1 MGRRAIA
8 SVSENCGNC
17 GVERKRSKTERLRL
31 LRWVG
36 GLAGVPLVAGAYQ
49 RVASRRALNNKRQ
62 LIVRT
67 RVEPALLDD
76 LVDLVRRVQGRAALE
91 GRDSLSVPLPD
102 GVAEEAAYR
111 ELRALLQTWELSH
124 PGVRAEILHAG
135 PTRGRRDG
143 RPLRRERLD
152 AIQS

>member
-1 MGRRAIA
+1 
-8 SVSENCGNC
+8 
-17 GVERKRSKTERLRL
+17 
-31 LRWVG
+31 
-36 GLAGVPLVAGAYQ
+36 LAGVPLVAGAYQ
-49 RVASRRALNNKRQ
+49 RVASRRALNHNKRH

-102 GVAEEAAYR
+102 GVAEDAAYR

-124 PGVRAEILHAG
+124 PGVRAEILHVG
-135 PTRGRRDG
+135 HTRGRRDG

-152 AIQS
+152 AIKS

>member
-1 MGRRAIA
+1 
-8 SVSENCGNC
+8 
-17 GVERKRSKTERLRL
+17 LRL

-36 GLAGVPLVAGAYQ
+36 GLAGVPLVAAAYQ
-49 RVASRRALNNKRQ
+49 RLASRRAPNSKRH

-67 RVEPALLDD
+67 RVEPALVDD
-76 LVDLVRRVQGRAALE
+76 LVDLVRRVRGRAALE
-91 GRDSLSVPLPD
+91 GRDSFSVPVPD

-135 PTRGRRDG
+135 PTRGRTDG
-143 RPLRRERLD
+143 RLLRRERLD
-152 AIQS
+152 AVKS

>member
-1 MGRRAIA
+1 M
-8 SVSENCGNC
+8 
-17 GVERKRSKTERLRL
+17 
-31 LRWVG
+31 
-36 GLAGVPLVAGAYQ
+36 AGVPLVAGAYQ
-49 RVASRRALNNKRQ
+49 RVASWRALNNKRH

-135 PTRGRRDG
+135 PSRGRRDG

-152 AIQS
+152 AIKS

>member
-1 MGRRAIA
+1 M
-8 SVSENCGNC
+8 
-17 GVERKRSKTERLRL
+17 
-31 LRWVG
+31 G
-36 GLAGVPLVAGAYQ
+36 GLAGVPLVAGVYQ
-49 RVASRRALNNKRQ
+49 RVASRRALNNKRH

-111 ELRALLQTWELSH
+111 ELRALLQTWESSH

-135 PTRGRRDG
+135 PAKGRRDG

>member
-1 MGRRAIA
+1 
-8 SVSENCGNC
+8 
-17 GVERKRSKTERLRL
+17 LRL

-49 RVASRRALNNKRQ
+49 RVASRRAVKNKRH

-67 RVEPALLDD
+67 RVEPALVDD
-76 LVDLVRRVQGRAALE
+76 LVDLVRRVRGRAALE

-111 ELRALLQTWELSH
+111 ELRALLQTWELGD
-124 PGVRAEILHAG
+124 PGVRTEILQVG
-135 PTRGRRDG
+135 PTKRRPNE

-152 AIQS
+152 AIKS

>member
-1 MGRRAIA
+1 
-8 SVSENCGNC
+8 
-17 GVERKRSKTERLRL
+17 LRL

-49 RVASRRALNNKRQ
+49 RVASRRAVKNKRH

-67 RVEPALLDD
+67 RVEPALVDD
-76 LVDLVRRVQGRAALE
+76 LVDLVRRVRGRAALE
-91 GRDSLSVPLPD
+91 GRDSFSVPVPD

-111 ELRALLQTWELSH
+111 ELRELLQTWELSH
-124 PGVRAEILHAG
+124 PGVRTEILQVG
-135 PTRGRRDG
+135 PTKRRPNE

-152 AIQS
+152 AIKS

>member
-1 MGRRAIA
+1 
-8 SVSENCGNC
+8 
-17 GVERKRSKTERLRL
+17 
-31 LRWVG
+31 
-36 GLAGVPLVAGAYQ
+36 
-49 RVASRRALNNKRQ
+49 
-62 LIVRT
+62 
-67 RVEPALLDD
+67 
-76 LVDLVRRVQGRAALE
+76 
-91 GRDSLSVPLPD
+91 
-102 GVAEEAAYR
+102 VAEEAAYR

>member
-1 MGRRAIA
+1 M
-8 SVSENCGNC
+8 SENC

-31 LRWVG
+31 LRWAG

-49 RVASRRALNNKRQ
+49 RVASRRALNNKRH

-91 GRDSLSVPLPD
+91 GDSLSVPLPD

-135 PTRGRRDG
+135 PIRGRRDG

-152 AIQS
+152 AIKS